1 MSLGGELL
9 VGAVILVGLLG
20 IVFPVLP
27 GGLLVMAAIGVWA
40 ALVGGWAWAI
50 FAAAALVIV
59 LGEVIKYFV
68 AGRSLRSDGI
78 PNITIAAGG
87 ILGIVGFFV
96 IPVIGLFIGFV
107 VGAMLAELIRTRSV
121 RAAWQGTMS
130 ASKAAVITMGIELFA
145 ALVGTAIWLVG
156 VGIW

>member
-50 FAAAALVIV
+50 FAAAAVVIL
-59 LGEVIKYFV
+59 LGEVVKYFV
-68 AGRSLRSDGI
+68 AGRSLRSAGI
-78 PNITIAAGG
+78 PNVTIAVGG
-87 ILGIVGFFV
+87 VLGIVGFFV

-107 VGAMLAELIRTRSV
+107 VGAMLAELVRTRSAG
-121 RAAWQGTMS
+121 AAWRGTVS

-145 ALVGTAIWLVG
+145 ALLGTAIWLVG
-156 VGIW
+156 AGIW

>member
-59 LGEVIKYFV
+59 LGEVVKYFV

-78 PNITIAAGG
+78 PNITIAVGG
-87 ILGIVGFFV
+87 VLGIVGFFV

-107 VGAMLAELIRTRSV
+107 VGAMLAELVRTRSV
-121 RAAWQGTMS
+121 GAAWRGTVS

-145 ALVGTAIWLVG
+145 ALLGTAIWLVG
-156 VGIW
+156 AGIW

>member
-20 IVFPVLP
+20 IVFPILP

-40 ALVGGWAWAI
+40 AIVGGWAWGI

-59 LGEVIKYFV
+59 LGEVIKYLV
-68 AGRSLRSDGI
+68 AGRSLKSDGI
-78 PNITIAAGG
+78 PNITIAVGG
-87 ILGIVGFFV
+87 VLGIFGFFV

-107 VGAMLAELIRTRSV
+107 LGALLAELVRTRNL
-121 RAAWQGTMS
+121 RAAWRGAVS

-145 ALVGTAIWLVG
+145 ALLGTAIWLVG
-156 VGIW
+156 AGIW

>member
-27 GGLLVMAAIGVWA
+27 GSLLVLGAIGVWA
-40 ALVGGWAWAI
+40 AIAGGWAWAI
-50 FAAAALVIV
+50 FGAAAAVIV
-59 LGEVIKYFV
+59 LGEFVKYFV
-68 AGRSLRSDGI
+68 AGRSLRSAGI
-78 PNITIAAGG
+78 PNITIATGG
-87 ILGIVGFFV
+87 VLGIVGFFV

-121 RAAWQGTMS
+121 GAAWRGTVS
-130 ASKAAVITMGIELFA
+130 SSKAALITMGIELFA
-145 ALVGTAIWLVG
+145 ALLGTAIWLVG
-156 VGIW
+156 AGIW